1 MKWANSYLYK
11 IISGSGI
18 LFFADFLEK
27 QLRLGHQRVIRVVN
41 DESRRSTGHFP
52 DMLSLNV
59 VDLHLLVLPALGVVS
74 GQGAGLLKYVV
85 GQLFSLRL
93 YNDVGAGNALCV
105 EPPVA
110 AIRQL
115 EGEFVVLVVVLAD
128 VDVKSV

>member
-1 MKWANSYLYK
+1 M
-11 IISGSGI
+11 
-18 LFFADFLEK
+18 
-27 QLRLGHQRVIRVVN
+27 VN
-41 DESRRSTGHFP
+41 DKSRCSTGHFP

-59 VDLHLLVLPALGVVS
+59 VNLHLLVLPALGVVS

-115 EGEFVVLVVVLAD
+115 EGEFVVLVVVLAN